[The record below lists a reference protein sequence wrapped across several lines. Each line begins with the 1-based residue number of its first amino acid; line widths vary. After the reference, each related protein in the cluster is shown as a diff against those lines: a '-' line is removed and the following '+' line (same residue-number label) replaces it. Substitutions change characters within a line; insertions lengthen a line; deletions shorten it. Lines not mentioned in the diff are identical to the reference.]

1 MKNAKYGVP
10 AVQSYAFG
18 GIANPTQMATLRSS
32 DKEYLDA
39 RQKELDEFEKQRIA
53 YNDSLAKWQT
63 EVYNPYK
70 SQVEAYNTGAQKY
83 NTDVYEPY
91 KKQFDDYV
99 KAVETWNAG
108 PRTSDYAGPAE
119 PKLAKAFDLTAP
131 VTPED
136 FKMAAPVV
144 PFKEE
149 EVVARQKEAAA
160 RATQDA
166 GNRAVAIDV
175 VSDPDR
181 FNFGSMSVSNRFM
194 AEGGEVK
201 SMADEVAQAGRGG
214 DELLAYLSPEA
225 LRLLKENGGSG
236 TINPETG
243 LPEFFNDTLKSILA
257 ELPKLEAA
265 AAATATADKAAAEK
279 AAADAKELADFRA
292 KEAAV
297 SARWNEAVPSKP
309 AATTAAVDLD
319 TAIRQLK
326 AGDNAAANLTM
337 RQIVGLDPMPGTAI
351 PNTPVAKPV
360 PTFGQTPAIKTAPV
374 ATFTPAVP
382 SKPPPPPARDP
393 VADDAGFGI
402 PKPPSGSFVPGV
414 GQYGAPSS
422 SDGKW
427 FYSSGKWYP
436 NEKISV
442 PDVKPPAVVT
452 PPPAA
457 VTPPPAVVTPPP
469 AVVAP
474 PPVAPPSIP
483 YTPPAVPVAGG
494 LPGMT
499 PPGSSPG
506 GNIPI
511 STPTMPTY
519 SSRGVGAV
527 GTADSV
533 ANKNYFAMT
542 PETSTGLAPGS
553 AAIGPAD
560 MPLAGARGTLN
571 AMGLNKNLS
580 PTMLGGAQNAGYT
593 TDRLGNRIYG
603 FAKGGGV
610 DVNALL
616 AQNTETLSDEV
627 PDDVINTDPVGTAQK
642 MLADLG
648 NVGKVSPTRQSIK
661 RVRTAP
667 GGGATADKSMQMPYE
682 GLGKGDLGAMKDV
695 TPAAKN
701 TDSARAQMEELAR
714 VYQLKIRAAQNK
726 AKGLSAD
733 TFGAPTLEGPTLT
746 KGKLTKKR
754 FKDGGEAK
762 KPGAEGAKEPGIF
775 SVNSYATDTSERMF
789 PDQMG
794 QDDER
799 DAARHML
806 AAATL
811 SRKFG
816 PRTAEFLGKAYE
828 RTSSPESFFSMF
840 GIGKPREDYE
850 MDVHNNKVGVG
861 LGSRA
866 TSQEELEKLVQA
878 MAMQS
883 QNKQVEG
890 KPWTMSDEQQRN
902 RKPRVMTPRPE
913 YRAEGSPVEGEL
925 SQEEIDA
932 ASRPAFVTPKSG
944 KGRKQGEI
952 SKQLKSGDAYINMAK
967 GVTELPYDLAGAP
980 VDLATMAMRPFG
992 YGTEK
997 PVMGSDFIKEKMTQL
1012 GVRPEPPADPTAKG
1026 FYTAGEL
1033 LSNLVNPAGAT
1044 RAGVKAAE
1052 KTGKAAT
1059 EVAKDFQQYNRQLSV
1074 PGASYAVR
1082 PTGSTMLTG
1091 SRGLDNNVITVS
1103 AMDQLLANGMSNAGN
1118 VAGQNAGQAKLI
1130 AEFWDKKARNYFER
1144 QFGTPDDPV
1153 MEGIKT
1159 GQIKG
1164 ETLSSD
1170 LQLGF
1175 PKHLIDSLSQGKM
1188 RYKEGARP
1196 EGFVGPGAPE
1206 GRFFPKYPEAVEDFT
1221 RRYDTA
1227 TGLRGNFFTRDP
1239 VAADPNYDL
1248 LSQKGR
1254 DMAKDVADIEADKL
1268 IAQGVRPELIN
1279 TGVGTVTRSVKDPKQ
1294 IIGDGTSSAKK
1305 LYDAFEQ
1312 AVAPGKTNEPG
1323 KTGLLNKIFGENK
1336 PAGATSET
1344 QVAADILPENVATA
1358 LQKNEPVYDIAYM
1371 DKRLR
1376 SLFNPASVNE
1386 YLATLPPR
1394 ELANIRFED
1403 AIRGGL
1409 KLTERTA
1416 ALDNVAERI
1425 RAGKPVADAVFSNG
1439 VSAPLLQIKQGPLE
1453 GFAWK
1458 RIEKR
1463 EATVPEGAYVGHS
1476 VGGYEVGGAGY
1487 TKEKREGFNTGRYQ
1501 VYTLRDNRNRPV
1513 NTVEV
1518 QMLDENTPVVMQIK
1532 GNGRATGNVPAAS
1545 YDNAVLDFF
1554 ENYLRP
1560 AKIDERD
1567 EYLTPLLK
1575 KYKEGINAGFKMP

>member
-1 MKNAKYGVP
+1 MKNAYYGVP
-10 AVQSYAFG
+10 ATQNFAFG
-18 GIANPTQMATLRSS
+18 GIANPTQQTVLRSDDRS
-32 DKEYLDA
+32 YLDA
-39 RQKELDEFEKQRIA
+39 RQKELDEFEKQRTA

-70 SQVEAYNTGAQKY
+70 TQLDAYNAAAEKY
-83 NTDVYEPY
+83 
-91 KKQFDDYV
+91 
-99 KAVETWNAG
+99 NAG
-108 PRTSDYAGPAE
+108 PRTED
-119 PKLAKAFDLTAP
+119 FTLTAP
-131 VTPED
+131 AIPED
-136 FKMAAPVV
+136 FTMAAPAV

-149 EVVARQKEAAA
+149 EVQARQQEAAA

-175 VSDPDR
+175 VSNPDK

-194 AEGGEVK
+194 AQGGEV
-201 SMADEVAQAGRGG
+201 RGAI
-214 DELLAYLSPEA
+214 DA
-225 LRLLKENGGSG
+225 EN
-236 TINPETG
+236 
-243 LPEFFNDTLKSILA
+243 
-257 ELPKLEAA
+257 
-265 AAATATADKAAAEK
+265 
-279 AAADAKELADFRA
+279 
-292 KEAAV
+292 
-297 SARWNEAVPSKP
+297 
-309 AATTAAVDLD
+309 
-319 TAIRQLK
+319 
-326 AGDNAAANLTM
+326 
-337 RQIVGLDPMPGTAI
+337 
-351 PNTPVAKPV
+351 
-360 PTFGQTPAIKTAPV
+360 
-374 ATFTPAVP
+374 
-382 SKPPPPPARDP
+382 
-393 VADDAGFGI
+393 
-402 PKPPSGSFVPGV
+402 
-414 GQYGAPSS
+414 
-422 SDGKW
+422 
-427 FYSSGKWYP
+427 
-436 NEKISV
+436 
-442 PDVKPPAVVT
+442 
-452 PPPAA
+452 
-457 VTPPPAVVTPPP
+457 
-469 AVVAP
+469 
-474 PPVAPPSIP
+474 
-483 YTPPAVPVAGG
+483 
-494 LPGMT
+494 
-499 PPGSSPG
+499 
-506 GNIPI
+506 
-511 STPTMPTY
+511 
-519 SSRGVGAV
+519 
-527 GTADSV
+527 
-533 ANKNYFAMT
+533 
-542 PETSTGLAPGS
+542 
-553 AAIGPAD
+553 
-560 MPLAGARGTLN
+560 
-571 AMGLNKNLS
+571 
-580 PTMLGGAQNAGYT
+580 
-593 TDRLGNRIYG
+593 
-603 FAKGGGV
+603 
-610 DVNALL
+610 
-616 AQNTETLSDEV
+616 LSDEV
-627 PDDVINTDPVGTAQK
+627 PDEVINTDPVGTAQK

-648 NVGKVSPTRQSIK
+648 NLGKVSPVRQSIK

-667 GGGATADKSMQMPYE
+667 GGGATADKAMQMPFE
-682 GLGKGDLGAMKDV
+682 GLGRGDLGAMKDV
-695 TPAAKN
+695 TPTAKN

-726 AKGLSAD
+726 GKGLSAD

-746 KGKLTKKR
+746 KNKLTKKR

-762 KPGAEGAKEPGIF
+762 KSSAVADIGKWLKNNDINPSDFLTALGRVGSTAGAALTPGELNKGEDAELARRRAMPPTVDRAGGSPEGGETKKDEGPSVSNTTGVNRVLDFIAQRLPADSFPTSARTLLETVQGKKEPITESNF
-775 SVNSYATDTSERMF
+775 SPKELDVLRQLIESTGGRGNVQYADYIKFMRQQQQEKGTMPASIAPGPFSIIDPIGNVQTTLGRFAYS
-789 PDQMG
+789 
-794 QDDER
+794 R
-799 DAARHML
+799 DADGNLVVADSYDFNPIREMSGVYGAL
-806 AAATL
+806 RNYAGEKVPPGKG
-811 SRKFG
+811 REVKIN
-816 PRTAEFLGKAYE
+816 LGKPVQRAGG
-828 RTSSPESFFSMF
+828 SPE
-840 GIGKPREDYE
+840 
-850 MDVHNNKVGVG
+850 
-861 LGSRA
+861 
-866 TSQEELEKLVQA
+866 
-878 MAMQS
+878 
-883 QNKQVEG
+883 
-890 KPWTMSDEQQRN
+890 
-902 RKPRVMTPRPE
+902 
-913 YRAEGSPVEGEL
+913 EGEL

-932 ASRPAFVTPKSG
+932 ASRPAFVTPSSG
-944 KGRKQGEI
+944 KGRKQGKI

-967 GVTELPYDLAGAP
+967 GVTEFPYDLVGAP
-980 VDLATMAMRPFG
+980 VDLVTMAMRPFG
-992 YGTEK
+992 YSTEK
-997 PVMGSDFIKEKMTQL
+997 PVMGSDWIKQQMTDAK
-1012 GVRPEPPADPTAKG
+1012 VRPEPPADPTAKG

-1033 LSNLVNPAGAT
+1033 LSNLVNPAGVT
-1044 RAGVKAAE
+1044 RAGVKAAG

-1103 AMDQLLANGMSNAGN
+1103 AMDQLLANGMSNAPN

-1144 QFGTPDDPV
+1144 QFGTPDDPI
-1153 MEGIKT
+1153 MEGIKA
-1159 GQIKG
+1159 GRIKG

-1175 PKHLIDSLSQGKM
+1175 PAHLIDSLSQGKM

-1248 LSQKGR
+1248 LSQRGR

-1344 QVAADILPENVATA
+1344 QVAADILPENVVTA

-1425 RAGKPVADAVFSNG
+1425 RTGKPVADAVFSNG

-1567 EYLTPLLK
+1567 EFLTPLLK
-1575 KYKEGINAGFKMP
+1575 KYKEGVNAGFKMP

>member
-1 MKNAKYGVP
+1 MKNAYYGVP
-10 AVQSYAFG
+10 ATQNFAFG

-70 SQVEAYNTGAQKY
+70 TQLDAYNAAAEKY
-83 NTDVYEPY
+83 
-91 KKQFDDYV
+91 
-99 KAVETWNAG
+99 NAG
-108 PRTSDYAGPAE
+108 PRTEDFTLSV
-119 PKLAKAFDLTAP
+119 P

-194 AEGGEVK
+194 AKGGEVK

-225 LRLLKENGGSG
+225 VQFLKENGGSG

-243 LPEFFNDTLKSILA
+243 LPEFFVNDVINSVFGAPAGKGI
-257 ELPKLEAA
+257 PKVLNVVNPNAAQEADAAAKAA
-265 AAATATADKAAAEK
+265 AAK

-309 AATTAAVDLD
+309 AATTAAADLT
-319 TAIRQLK
+319 TAIDQLK
-326 AGDNAAANLTM
+326 AGKKDEAILTL

-374 ATFTPAVP
+374 ATPGQTPQPKTFTPAVP

-393 VADDAGFGI
+393 RADDAGFGI
-402 PKPPSGSFVPGV
+402 PKPPSGSFVPGA
-414 GQYGAPSS
+414 GQYGTPTS

-427 FYSSGKWYP
+427 LYSSGKWYP
-436 NEKISV
+436 NEMISV
-442 PDVKPPAVVT
+442 PVVTPPAAVT

-457 VTPPPAVVTPPP
+457 VTPPPVSAPPP
-469 AVVAP
+469 AATVPRPAP
-474 PPVAPPSIP
+474 ISTPSIP
-483 YTPPAVPVAGG
+483 YTPPAVPGQVSF
-494 LPGMT
+494 PGMT
-499 PPGSSPG
+499 RPGSQPAAD
-506 GNIPI
+506 IPI
-511 STPTMPTY
+511 SMPTMPTY

-603 FAKGGGV
+603 FARGGGV

-627 PDDVINTDPVGTAQK
+627 PDEVINTDPVGTAQK

-714 VYQLKIRAAQNK
+714 VYQLKARTAQNK
-726 AKGLSAD
+726 GKGLSAD

-754 FKDGGEAK
+754 FAEGGEAK
-762 KPGAEGAKEPGIF
+762 K
-775 SVNSYATDTSERMF
+775 
-789 PDQMG
+789 
-794 QDDER
+794 
-799 DAARHML
+799 
-806 AAATL
+806 
-811 SRKFG
+811 
-816 PRTAEFLGKAYE
+816 
-828 RTSSPESFFSMF
+828 SSAVAD
-840 GIGKPREDYE
+840 IGKWLKNNDINPSDFLTALGRVGSTAGAALTPGELNKGEDAE
-850 MDVHNNKVGVG
+850 
-861 LGSRA
+861 LARRRA
-866 TSQEELEKLVQA
+866 MPPTV
-878 MAMQS
+878 
-883 QNKQVEG
+883 
-890 KPWTMSDEQQRN
+890 D
-902 RKPRVMTPRPE
+902 
-913 YRAEGSPVEGEL
+913 RAEGSPVEGEL

-952 SKQLKSGDAYINMAK
+952 SRQLQSGDAYINMAK

-1103 AMDQLLANGMSNAGN
+1103 AMDQLLANGMSNAPN

-1159 GQIKG
+1159 GRIKG

-1248 LSQKGR
+1248 LSQRGR

-1336 PAGATSET
+1336 PAGATGET
-1344 QVAADILPENVATA
+1344 QVAADILPENVVTA